1 VRAGVLTISDKGSKG
16 ERADESG
23 PCIRAVLERNGVRVT
38 QYRVV
43 PDEQEKISESLREW
57 SDVEGLDLVITT
69 GGTGLSPRDVTP
81 EATASVIERPV
92 PGIAEAIRAE
102 GMKHTARAMLSRGT
116 AGVRGRTL
124 IVNLPGSL
132 KAVKESLET
141 VVPALIHGIGVLR
154 GTATECGSSREP
166 KSEKG

>member
-1 VRAGVLTISDKGSKG
+1 MRAGVLTISDKGSKG

-23 PCIRAVLERNGVRVT
+23 QRIRSVLERNGVRVT
-38 QYRVV
+38 HYRIV
-43 PDEQEKISESLREW
+43 PDEQEKISESLKEW

-92 PGIAEAIRAE
+92 PGIAEAIRAQ

-116 AGVRGRTL
+116 AGVRGGTL

-132 KAVKESLET
+132 KAVKESIET
-141 VVPALIHGIGVLR
+141 ILPALIHGVEILQ
-154 GTATECGSSREP
+154 GTATECGSHREP